1 MEERETMGR
10 RIAALRRQA
19 GLTQEQVA
27 ERLGVTAQAVSKW
40 ENDVSCPDISLLP
53 GLAELLGVS
62 TDELLGVR
70 PVEPRV
76 VVVDTDKSRRAEDGE
91 KQRDS
96 AGWNRT
102 WDIGLRGGV
111 FWGLLIALIGAAVL
125 LDRFGLW
132 PLAGKPTLWGI
143 VWPAALLGLGVAWT
157 CRRFSLFSLALAL
170 LGLYY
175 LLFNLGAVAYVLT
188 WDILWPAALVLIGLS
203 ILLDQFFP
211 RLMARRGIGASF
223 SGDEGGGEREPVDEY
238 SDEDG
243 FVRLSCAFSD
253 VKREAMSGRDFLGG
267 EVDVSF
273 GAATLDLTGCRRV
286 TPGAKLRLDVSFGS
300 ATIVLPRSVR
310 LAPDVDRAFGSSAV
324 KGTPDADAPDVL
336 AVRGDVSFGSVTFR
350 YAP

>member
-125 LDRFGLW
+125 LDRFGSGRLR
-132 PLAGKPTLWGI
+132 AS
-143 VWPAALLGLGVAWT
+143 
-157 CRRFSLFSLALAL
+157 RRS
-170 LGLYY
+170 
-175 LLFNLGAVAYVLT
+175 
-188 WDILWPAALVLIGLS
+188 
-203 ILLDQFFP
+203 
-211 RLMARRGIGASF
+211 GASCGRRRCWASAWRGRAGASRSF
-223 SGDEGGGEREPVDEY
+223 PSRWRCSGCTI
-238 SDEDG
+238 
-243 FVRLSCAFSD
+243 SCS
-253 VKREAMSGRDFLGG
+253 
-267 EVDVSF
+267 
-273 GAATLDLTGCRRV
+273 T
-286 TPGAKLRLDVSFGS
+286 S
-300 ATIVLPRSVR
+300 AR
-310 LAPDVDRAFGSSAV
+310 
-324 KGTPDADAPDVL
+324 
-336 AVRGDVSFGSVTFR
+336 
-350 YAP
+350 

>member
-143 VWPAALLGLGVAWT
+143 VWPAAL
-157 CRRFSLFSLALAL
+157 
-170 LGLYY
+170 
-175 LLFNLGAVAYVLT
+175 
-188 WDILWPAALVLIGLS
+188 VLIGLS

-324 KGTPDADAPDVL
+324 KGAPDADAPDVL

>member
-102 WDIGLRGGV
+102 WEHRPARRRVLGAADRAHRRGGAA
-111 FWGLLIALIGAAVL
+111 GPLRALAACGQADALGHRVAGGAAGPRRGVDVPALLALFPRAGAARAVL
-125 LDRFGLW
+125 SPVQPRRGDVCAHVGY
-132 PLAGKPTLWGI
+132 PLAGGAGCSSGCRSCSISSSRGSWRGAGSAHRS
-143 VWPAALLGLGVAWT
+143 PAM
-157 CRRFSLFSLALAL
+157 R
-170 LGLYY
+170 
-175 LLFNLGAVAYVLT
+175 
-188 WDILWPAALVLIGLS
+188 AAGSANRWMNIPMRMGLS
-203 ILLDQFFP
+203 AFRARFP
-211 RLMARRGIGASF
+211 M
-223 SGDEGGGEREPVDEY
+223 
-238 SDEDG
+238 
-243 FVRLSCAFSD
+243 
-253 VKREAMSGRDFLGG
+253 
-267 EVDVSF
+267 
-273 GAATLDLTGCRRV
+273 
-286 TPGAKLRLDVSFGS
+286 
-300 ATIVLPRSVR
+300 
-310 LAPDVDRAFGSSAV
+310 
-324 KGTPDADAPDVL
+324 
-336 AVRGDVSFGSVTFR
+336 
-350 YAP
+350 

>member
-1 MEERETMGR
+1 M
-10 RIAALRRQA
+10 
-19 GLTQEQVA
+19 
-27 ERLGVTAQAVSKW
+27 
-40 ENDVSCPDISLLP
+40 
-53 GLAELLGVS
+53 
-62 TDELLGVR
+62 
-70 PVEPRV
+70 
-76 VVVDTDKSRRAEDGE
+76 
-91 KQRDS
+91 
-96 AGWNRT
+96 
-102 WDIGLRGGV
+102 
-111 FWGLLIALIGAAVL
+111 
-125 LDRFGLW
+125 
-132 PLAGKPTLWGI
+132 
-143 VWPAALLGLGVAWT
+143 AWT

-175 LLFNLGAVAYVLT
+175 LLFNLGAVTYVLT

-324 KGTPDADAPDVL
+324 KGAPDADAPDVL